1 MFLWTSHDLCFS
13 SCHVAEV
20 FLLLQVSPYKKIRR
34 VSFIK
39 SIPKSPAGKILRRE
53 LVDYAL
59 SCGSSKLWSRKEHGE
74 NVPRLE
80 TIVTCSDATNAR
92 YRVKHLA
99 YHVVHR
105 PSPPLRM
112 LVVSTQKSAIILF
125 THTFQKFNHFNQLP
139 RFPSFYLPK

>member
-1 MFLWTSHDLCFS
+1 M
-13 SCHVAEV
+13 
-20 FLLLQVSPYKKIRR
+20 LLQIQ
-34 VSFIK
+34 I
-39 SIPKSPAGKILRRE
+39 
-53 LVDYAL
+53 
-59 SCGSSKLWSRKEHGE
+59 

-99 YHVVHR
+99 YHEVRR